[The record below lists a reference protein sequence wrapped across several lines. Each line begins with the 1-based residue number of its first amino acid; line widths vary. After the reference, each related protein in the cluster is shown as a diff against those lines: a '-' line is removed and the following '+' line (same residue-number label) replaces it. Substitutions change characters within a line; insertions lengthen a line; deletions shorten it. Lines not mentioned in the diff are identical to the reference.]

1 MTARPSKSRGR
12 MSAALVAV
20 TAVLLV
26 ATALTGY
33 VRSELVD
40 ERAFATRTASALD
53 DQEVRRLLATRMV
66 NGLAA
71 STSSD
76 LLAARPLLVSVVTAL
91 VDTPAFRRLFI
102 RAIERRHRGLVEGEA
117 DFVLTLPGRAPAV
130 VESLR
135 SVSPALARA
144 LPPGLELRVAA
155 LDRRDSELRGA
166 RLLRDVAGWWWPLL
180 VATLL
185 SAAACAALAGGVR
198 RALVHLGAA
207 AAAGGLAVALV
218 EAALGTFVSTHAAQA
233 ADLDDEG
240 EREAIRAIWAAL
252 LGDLSSA
259 ALLFALGGA
268 VLVALGW
275 GAQARGQLS
284 AGRDWLRRVATS
296 TAGPARVARAA
307 LLIALGVTL
316 VFEPALAWRA
326 LLLAGGVGL
335 VLLGAAELSGRAGG
349 AATAAPVA
357 AASPRLLAGAVVTVL
372 TVTVAALVL
381 ILPGP
386 SDAPADRAAYSGE
399 CNGSRVLCDRR
410 LNEVVFPATHNSY
423 AAANRPGWLFA
434 HHRLPIDRQL
444 EDGIRAFLID
454 IHWGVRDPQRRL
466 VRTALREEGSDRN
479 KVVRELGP
487 GAVARAE
494 GLAGRIGAEP
504 LEGDPRLYLCHT
516 LCELGSE
523 PLGGQLDEFA
533 AFLDANPEEVVI
545 LFVEP
550 YAPVAEIERAMRAA
564 GLLEQAARLERDEP
578 LPTLGELVRDG
589 TRLIVLAEEDGG
601 SRDWYLPGFSFVQDT
616 ALGVTGPSESC
627 RRFRGTPDSPLFLVN
642 HWDTRFPPSPSRNR
656 AVGGDVLRDRVASC
670 EGSRR
675 LVPNLV
681 AVDFHE
687 LTGVVELARRL
698 NAERR

>member
-12 MSAALVAV
+12 ASAALVAV

-40 ERAFATRTASALD
+40 ERAFAGRTASALD
-53 DQEVRRLLATRMV
+53 DPEVRRLLATRMV
-66 NGLAA
+66 NGLAR

-76 LLAARPLLVSVVTAL
+76 LLAVRPLLVSAVTAL
-91 VDTPAFRRLFI
+91 VDTPPFRRLFI
-102 RAIERRHRGLVEGEA
+102 RAIERRHRGLVAGEA
-117 DFVLTLPGRAPAV
+117 DFVLTLPAEAPAV
-130 VESLR
+130 VDSLR

-144 LPPGLELRVAA
+144 VPRDLELRVAA

-185 SAAACAALAGGVR
+185 SAAACAALAGGLR
-198 RALVHLGAA
+198 RALRNVGAA
-207 AAAGGLAVALV
+207 VAVGGVAVALV
-218 EAALGTFVSTHAAQA
+218 VAGLERFVTSHAAAA

-240 EREAIRAIWAAL
+240 EREAIGAIWTAL
-252 LGDLSSA
+252 FGDLGSA
-259 ALLFALGGA
+259 ALTAALGGVA
-268 VLVALGW
+268 LVALGW
-275 GAQARGQLS
+275 AARGRP
-284 AGRDWLRRVATS
+284 ATGRDRLRRATES
-296 TAGPARVARAA
+296 
-307 LLIALGVTL
+307 
-316 VFEPALAWRA
+316 
-326 LLLAGGVGL
+326 GGV
-335 VLLGAAELSGRAGG
+335 
-349 AATAAPVA
+349 
-357 AASPRLLAGAVVTVL
+357 ASRRLLAGAVAAVLAVTV
-372 TVTVAALVL
+372 TALVL

-386 SDAPADRAAYSGE
+386 SDEPAGGAASSGE

-410 LNEVVFPATHNSY
+410 LNEAVFPATHNSY

-454 IHWGVRDPQRRL
+454 IHWGVRDPRRRL

-479 KVVRELGP
+479 KVLRELGP
-487 GAVARAE
+487 TAVATAE
-494 GLAGRIGAEP
+494 RLVGRIGAEP
-504 LEGDPRLYLCHT
+504 PGGDPRLYLCHT

-523 PLGGQLDEFA
+523 PLGEQLDVFA
-533 AFLDANPEEVVI
+533 AFLEANPEEVVI

-550 YAPVAEIERAMRAA
+550 YVPVVEIERAMRAA

-578 LPTLGELVRDG
+578 LPTLGDLVRDD

-601 SRDWYLPGFSFVQDT
+601 ARDWYLPGFSFVQDT
-616 ALGVTGPSESC
+616 ELGVTSPSESC
-627 RRFRGTPDSPLFLVN
+627 RRVRGTPDSPLFLVN
-642 HWDTRFPPSPSRNR
+642 HWDTRFPPSKSRNQ

-670 EGSRR
+670 RR
-675 LVPNLV
+675 GRGLVPNLV